1 MIQDALKKLVRR
13 QDLTREESAACMVE
27 MLEAKASPAQVGA
40 YLSLLAA
47 KGETVDEVVGAMRVM
62 REHMVRLSCPDPD
75 AVDVCGTGGDHAG
88 TFNISTASALVLA
101 GGGVTVAK
109 HGNRAASSMC
119 GSAEV
124 LQELG
129 VRIDAPPPVLERCL
143 AEARIAFLFAPAF
156 HPAMKNVGPIRK
168 ELGLRTLFNILGP
181 LCNPAG
187 VKRQVVGVFDAGKA
201 RLMARALVE
210 AGSVQ
215 VVTLHSRDG
224 LDEVSC
230 AGATDL
236 FEMRPGW
243 KAPEELTLYPEVFGF
258 ARWPVEQ
265 LAGGDAAVNA
275 GILRGLLSGRETGPR
290 RDAVVMSAALG
301 FYVSGRA
308 HHLQDG
314 IVLAK
319 GSLDSGAAA
328 RTLERLVAVSK
339 G

>member
-1 MIQDALKKLVRR
+1 MIQDALRKLVERK
-13 QDLTREESAACMVE
+13 DLTREEAAACMVE
-27 MLEAKASPAQVGA
+27 MLEAKATPAQVGA
-40 YLSLLAA
+40 YLALLAA
-47 KGETVDEVVGAMRVM
+47 KGETVDEIVGSMTVM

-88 TFNISTASALVLA
+88 TFNISTASAFVLA

-109 HGNRAASSMC
+109 HGNRAASSLC

-143 AEARIAFLFAPAF
+143 AEARVAFLFAPAF
-156 HPAMKNVGPIRK
+156 HPAMKNVGPLRK
-168 ELGLRTLFNILGP
+168 EMGLRTVFNVLGP

-187 VKRQVVGVFDAGKA
+187 VKRQVVGVFDSGKA

-243 KAPEELTLYPEVFGF
+243 KEPEELTLYPEVFGLP
-258 ARWPVEQ
+258 RRPVSE
-265 LAGGDAAVNA
+265 LAGGDAVANA
-275 GILRGLLSGRETGPR
+275 RILRDLLEGKERGGRRE
-290 RDAVVMSAALG
+290 AVVMSAALG
-301 FYVSGRA
+301 FYVSGKVA
-308 HHLQDG
+308 HVKDG
-314 IVLAK
+314 LSAAAEA
-319 GSLDSGAAA
+319 LDSGSA
-328 RTLERLVAVSK
+328 RRALETLVAVSK